1 MKNGMTAL
9 GILMIGLI
17 TIGIVNVIND
27 YTSGSELDYYALK
40 SVTEA
45 AMLDSTDV
53 DFYRVYGL
61 YRMDREM
68 FAESFLRRFSNA
80 VKRKTYTINM
90 YDINEVPPKVSVE
103 VLTQTNQA
111 FSLGED
117 HKGTL
122 NISNSIDAI
131 IESSNTDN
139 ILESATVGHVN
150 DLTDAIKE
158 DKTKEKRELICN

>member
-9 GILMIGLI
+9 GILMVGLI

-68 FAESFLRRFSNA
+68 FAESFLRRFTNA
-80 VKRKTYTINM
+80 VKVKGYTINM

-103 VLTQTNQA
+103 VLTSTNQT
-111 FSLGED
+111 FSIGEGHD
-117 HKGTL
+117 GTL
-122 NISNSIDAI
+122 DISNSIDAI
-131 IESSNTDN
+131 IENTNTGNVLDDA
-139 ILESATVGHVN
+139 LSGHVN
-150 DLTDAIKE
+150 ALAQAIE
-158 DKTKEKRELICN
+158 NDKTKHELMCK

>member
-80 VKRKTYTINM
+80 VKVKDYTINM

-103 VLTQTNQA
+103 VLTTTSQR
-111 FSLGED
+111 FSINEND
-117 HKGTL
+117 AGTL
-122 NISNSIDAI
+122 EISNSIDAV
-131 IESSNTDN
+131 IESSNTVN
-139 ILESATVGHVN
+139 ILDDAMAGHLN
-150 DLTDAIKE
+150 ELTEAINS
-158 DKTKEKRELICN
+158 DTRHELICK

>member
-9 GILMIGLI
+9 GILMVGLI

-61 YRMDREM
+61 YRMDKEM

-80 VKRKTYTINM
+80 VKVKNYEINM

-103 VLTQTNQA
+103 VLTQTTQT
-111 FSLGED
+111 FSLGKD

-122 NISNSIDAI
+122 DISNSIDAI

-139 ILESATVGHVN
+139 LLDNAMAGHLN
-150 DLTDAIKE
+150 DLTNAIKS
-158 DKTKEKRELICN
+158 DTRHELICK

>member
-68 FAESFLRRFSNA
+68 FAESFIRRFSNA
-80 VKRKTYTINM
+80 VKVKGYEINM

-103 VLTQTNQA
+103 VLTSTTQS
-111 FSLGED
+111 FSIGEGN
-117 HKGTL
+117 KGTL
-122 NISNSIDAI
+122 DISNSIDAI

-139 ILESATVGHVN
+139 ILDSSMAGHITE
-150 DLTDAIKE
+150 LTDALRDENLSK
-158 DKTKEKRELICN
+158 ELICK

>member
-68 FAESFLRRFSNA
+68 FAESFIRRFSNA
-80 VKRKTYTINM
+80 VKVKGYEINM

-103 VLTQTNQA
+103 VLTSTTQS
-111 FSLGED
+111 FSIGEGN
-117 HKGTL
+117 KGTL
-122 NISNSIDAI
+122 DISNSIDAI

-139 ILESATVGHVN
+139 ILDSAMAGHITE
-150 DLTDAIKE
+150 LTDALRDENLSK
-158 DKTKEKRELICN
+158 ELICK

>member
-68 FAESFLRRFSNA
+68 FSESFLRRFSNA
-80 VKRKTYTINM
+80 VKVKNYTINM

-103 VLTQTNQA
+103 VLTQTNQT
-111 FSLGED
+111 FSLGEN

-122 NISNSIDAI
+122 DISNSIDAI
-131 IESSNTDN
+131 IETSNTTNVLD
-139 ILESATVGHVN
+139 SAMAGHLKE
-150 DLTDAIKE
+150 LTSSISSD
-158 DKTKEKRELICN
+158 TKHELICK

>member
-80 VKRKTYTINM
+80 VKVKDYTINM

-103 VLTQTNQA
+103 VLTKTSQA
-111 FSLGED
+111 FSIGEGHD
-117 HKGTL
+117 GTL
-122 NISNSIDAI
+122 GISNSIDAI
-131 IESSNTDN
+131 IENSNTTNVLDDAMAGHLN
-139 ILESATVGHVN
+139 SLATDIKN
-150 DLTDAIKE
+150 D
-158 DKTKEKRELICN
+158 TKHELICK